1 MVLYMK
7 GVPAAPQCG
16 FSNMVVKIL
25 EMEGVE
31 NYGAYN
37 VLEDEELRSGIKEFS
52 DWCGA
57 SSP

>member
-1 MVLYMK
+1 MK